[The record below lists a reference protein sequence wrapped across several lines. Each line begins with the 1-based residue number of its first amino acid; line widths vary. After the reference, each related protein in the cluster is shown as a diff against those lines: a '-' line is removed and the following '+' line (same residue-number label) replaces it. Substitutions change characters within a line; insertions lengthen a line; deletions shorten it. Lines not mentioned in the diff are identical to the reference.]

1 MKKKIRRFII
11 FLIFTLSAFP
21 NRPTR
26 IVHAQKASLPLLSQ
40 MTEEESIAFIEERE
54 IEIPQ
59 YLINIS
65 QHGKI
70 IQNTIRL
77 VEEDPAYPVY
87 FNNRAGDRFVK
98 AIKNAVNEYYGIDWT
113 TYTNQSRAAQ
123 YVLQDSLVQDEDGNW
138 VSTGGAWKE
147 IWRRYVCYAY
157 AINRTEQP
165 PFYYDDE
172 EYNPNSDGKQYW
184 IGDFIGINAWEASN
198 HNVVQ
203 LADYVK
209 MDLEAI
215 GYQHIEISTEIPE
228 ITSEQELICLRTGD
242 NDYHFMRYDY
252 ETDAWYHKPGTNA
265 VLKYKGVPS
274 NDRYW
279 TSECSFEGRTI
290 EGDRSILYD
299 EPIYYITYD
308 KNELKLDY
316 GQSSDQIAR
325 TIRASKDTMIEVK
338 ANVSEECLIQLESYS
353 EMYVDLY
360 DEEMEWIESYTGTN
374 VCFSKEA
381 DYDTYYIRVNFTNPN
396 HVGGVTVKG
405 HYHTYEG
412 HNCTYCGQY
421 TESHDFGSP
430 YLWINTQKH
439 RASCS
444 CGSTRLEGHAVSLSA
459 YQANA
464 SYLICLLCGGKA
476 ESGFIQ
482 LGEKNQAEY
491 KTGNGSFISS
501 NGIVF
506 LADEDIQSYLDHTLV
521 WTISTGEEEA

>member
-1 MKKKIRRFII
+1 MKKKIRTLFVFIAFI
-11 FLIFTLSAFP
+11 LSALP

-40 MTEEESIAFIEERE
+40 MTEEESIAFVEDRN
-54 IEIPQ
+54 IEIPKLFQ
-59 YLINIS
+59 KTS
-65 QHGKI
+65 QLGEFIKSI
-70 IQNTIRL
+70 IQKIETNPNYHFTCDY
-77 VEEDPAYPVY
+77 VKMY
-87 FNNRAGDRFVK
+87 RFVK

-123 YVLQDSLVQDEDGNW
+123 YVLRDSLVQNEDGNW
-138 VSTGGAWKE
+138 VSTGGAWDPR
-147 IWRRYVCYAY
+147 WAFYNCYAY
-157 AINRTEQP
+157 AIDRFETKAFEK
-165 PFYYDDE
+165 
-172 EYNPNSDGKQYW
+172 SDNFHYPGK
-184 IGDFIGINAWEASN
+184 FIGITEYLEIPNVETLSN
-198 HNVVQ
+198 
-203 LADYVK
+203 YVK
-209 MDLEAI
+209 MDLEAT
-215 GYQHIEISTEIPE
+215 GYINVEIHNIMPTISLN
-228 ITSEQELICLRTGD
+228 QNLICIRSGQGD
-242 NDYHFMRYDY
+242 FHLMKYDM
-252 ETDAWYHKPGTNA
+252 ETDAWYHKPGDSA
-265 VLKYKGVPS
+265 ILKYRYILDNYVP
-274 NDRYW
+274 W
-279 TSECSFEGRTI
+279 TNEASLSDGTCSEGWIGYGSDI
-290 EGDRSILYD
+290 K
-299 EPIYYITYD
+299 YITYD
-308 KNELKLDY
+308 KNEIKLDY
-316 GQSSDQIAR
+316 GQSSDQIVR

-353 EMYVDLY
+353 EMNVDLY

-491 KTGNGSFISS
+491 RTGNGSFISS